1 MSPNAE
7 TVTLSMYYAYKART
21 AEGVSLDKAITF
33 SLDFPGLRP
42 VLNELVR
49 FGVVRSNTIDT
60 VQLSLSFISHLDN
73 VNKQHSKAETDK
85 IANDAK
91 ANVEKV
97 KQWRHEWRI
106 ALVSACVSSILT
118 LLVEHFTEIL
128 VLIKTLFKK

>member
-7 TVTLSMYYAYKART
+7 TVTLSMYYAYKAR
-21 AEGVSLDKAITF
+21 AAKGVSLDKAITF
-33 SLDFPGLRP
+33 GLDFPGLRP

-73 VNKQHSKAETDK
+73 ESKQRAQKRAKENE
-85 IANDAK
+85 NDAK
-91 ANVEKV
+91 ANVEQM

-106 ALVSACVSSILT
+106 ALVSACASSILT
-118 LLVEHFTEIL
+118 LLIEHFTEIL
-128 VLIKTLFKK
+128 VFIKEFFH

>member
-7 TVTLSMYYAYKART
+7 TVTLSMYYAYKARA

-33 SLDFPGLRP
+33 GLDFPGLRP

-73 VNKQHSKAETDK
+73 ESKQRAQKRAEENE
-85 IANDAK
+85 NDAK
-91 ANVEKV
+91 ANVEQV

-106 ALVSACVSSILT
+106 ALVSACASSILT

-128 VLIKTLFKK
+128 VFIKEFFH

>member
-21 AEGVSLDKAITF
+21 AKGVSLDKAITF
-33 SLDFPGLRP
+33 GLDFPGLRP
-42 VLNELVR
+42 VLNELVC

-73 VNKQHSKAETDK
+73 ESKQRAQKRAEENE
-85 IANDAK
+85 NDAK
-91 ANVEKV
+91 ANVEQV

-106 ALVSACVSSILT
+106 ALVSACASSILT
-118 LLVEHFTEIL
+118 LLIEHFTEIL
-128 VLIKTLFKK
+128 VFIKEFFH

>member
-7 TVTLSMYYAYKART
+7 TVTLSMYYAYKARA
-21 AEGVSLDKAITF
+21 AEGMPLDKAITF
-33 SLDFPGLRP
+33 GLDFPGLRP

-73 VNKQHSKAETDK
+73 ESKQRAQKRAKENE
-85 IANDAK
+85 NDAK
-91 ANVEKV
+91 ANVEQV

-106 ALVSACVSSILT
+106 ALVSACASSILT
-118 LLVEHFTEIL
+118 LLIEHFTEIL
-128 VLIKTLFKK
+128 VFIKEFFR

>member
-7 TVTLSMYYAYKART
+7 TVTLSMYYAYKARA
-21 AEGVSLDKAITF
+21 AEGVFLDKAITF
-33 SLDFPGLRP
+33 GLDFPGLRP

-73 VNKQHSKAETDK
+73 ESKQRAQKRAEENE
-85 IANDAK
+85 NDAK
-91 ANVEKV
+91 ANIEQM

-106 ALVSACVSSILT
+106 ALVSACASSILT
-118 LLVEHFTEIL
+118 LLIEHFTEIL
-128 VLIKTLFKK
+128 VFIKEFFH

>member
-7 TVTLSMYYAYKART
+7 TVTLSMYYAYKARA
-21 AEGVSLDKAITF
+21 AEGVFLDKAITF
-33 SLDFPGLRP
+33 GLDFPGLRP

-73 VNKQHSKAETDK
+73 ESKQRAQKRAEENE
-85 IANDAK
+85 NDAK
-91 ANVEKV
+91 ANVEQM

-106 ALVSACVSSILT
+106 ALVSACASSILT
-118 LLVEHFTEIL
+118 LLIEHFTEIL
-128 VLIKTLFKK
+128 VFIKEFFH

>member
-7 TVTLSMYYAYKART
+7 TVTLSMYYAYKARA
-21 AEGVSLDKAITF
+21 AEGVFLDKAITF
-33 SLDFPGLRP
+33 GLDFPGLRP

-73 VNKQHSKAETDK
+73 ESKQRAQKRAEENE
-85 IANDAK
+85 NDAK
-91 ANVEKV
+91 ANVEQV

-106 ALVSACVSSILT
+106 ALVSACASSILT
-118 LLVEHFTEIL
+118 LLIEHFNKDSRTANGIRL
-128 VLIKTLFKK
+128 L

>member
-7 TVTLSMYYAYKART
+7 TVTLSMYYAYKAR
-21 AEGVSLDKAITF
+21 AADGVSLDKAITF
-33 SLDFPGLRP
+33 GLDFPGLRP

-73 VNKQHSKAETDK
+73 ESKQRAQKRAEENE
-85 IANDAK
+85 NDAK
-91 ANVEKV
+91 ANVEQV

-106 ALVSACVSSILT
+106 ALVSACASSILT

-128 VLIKTLFKK
+128 VFIKEFFR

>member
-7 TVTLSMYYAYKART
+7 TVTLSMHYAYKARA
-21 AEGVSLDKAITF
+21 AEGVFLDKAITF
-33 SLDFPGLRP
+33 GLDFPGLRP

-73 VNKQHSKAETDK
+73 ESKQRAQKRAEENE
-85 IANDAK
+85 NDAK
-91 ANVEKV
+91 ANVEQM

-106 ALVSACVSSILT
+106 ALVSACASSILT
-118 LLVEHFTEIL
+118 LLIEHFTEIL
-128 VLIKTLFKK
+128 VFIKEFFH

>member
-7 TVTLSMYYAYKART
+7 TVTLSMYYAYKAR
-21 AEGVSLDKAITF
+21 AAKGVSLDTAITF
-33 SLDFPGLRP
+33 GLDFPGLRP

-73 VNKQHSKAETDK
+73 ESKQRAQKRAEENE
-85 IANDAK
+85 NDAK
-91 ANVEKV
+91 ANVEQV

-106 ALVSACVSSILT
+106 ALVSACASSILT
-118 LLVEHFTEIL
+118 LLIEHFTEIL
-128 VLIKTLFKK
+128 VFIKEFFH

>member
-7 TVTLSMYYAYKART
+7 TVTLSMYYAYKAR
-21 AEGVSLDKAITF
+21 AAKGVSLDKAITF
-33 SLDFPGLRP
+33 GLDFPGLRP

-73 VNKQHSKAETDK
+73 ESKQRAQKRAEENE
-85 IANDAK
+85 NDAK
-91 ANVEKV
+91 ANVEQV

-106 ALVSACVSSILT
+106 ALVSACASSILT
-118 LLVEHFTEIL
+118 LLIEHFTEIL
-128 VLIKTLFKK
+128 VFIKEFFR

>member
-7 TVTLSMYYAYKART
+7 TVTLSMYYAYKARA
-21 AEGVSLDKAITF
+21 AEGVFLDKAITF
-33 SLDFPGLRP
+33 GLDFPGLRP

-73 VNKQHSKAETDK
+73 ESKQRAQKRAEENE
-85 IANDAK
+85 NDAK
-91 ANVEKV
+91 ANVEQM

-106 ALVSACVSSILT
+106 ALVSACASSILT
-118 LLVEHFTEIL
+118 LLIEHFTEIL
-128 VLIKTLFKK
+128 VFIKEFSH

>member
-7 TVTLSMYYAYKART
+7 TVTLSMYYAYKARA

-33 SLDFPGLRP
+33 GLDFPGLRP

-73 VNKQHSKAETDK
+73 ESKQRAQKRAEENE
-85 IANDAK
+85 NDAK
-91 ANVEKV
+91 ANVEQM

-106 ALVSACVSSILT
+106 ALVSACASSILT
-118 LLVEHFTEIL
+118 LLIEHFTEIL
-128 VLIKTLFKK
+128 VFIKEFFH

>member
-7 TVTLSMYYAYKART
+7 TVTLSMYYAYKARA
-21 AEGVSLDKAITF
+21 AEGVFLDKAITF
-33 SLDFPGLRP
+33 GLDFPGLRP

-73 VNKQHSKAETDK
+73 ESKQRAQKRAEENE
-85 IANDAK
+85 NDAK
-91 ANVEKV
+91 ANVEQM

-106 ALVSACVSSILT
+106 APPRSHH
-118 LLVEHFTEIL
+118 LLSCGRRWHWSDRCRAG
-128 VLIKTLFKK
+128 KQ

>member
-7 TVTLSMYYAYKART
+7 TVTLSMYYAYKAR
-21 AEGVSLDKAITF
+21 AAKGVSLDKAITF
-33 SLDFPGLRP
+33 GLDFPGLRP

-73 VNKQHSKAETDK
+73 ESKQRAQKRAKENE
-85 IANDAK
+85 NDAK
-91 ANVEKV
+91 ANVEQV

-106 ALVSACVSSILT
+106 ALVSACASSILT
-118 LLVEHFTEIL
+118 LLIEHFTEIL
-128 VLIKTLFKK
+128 VFIKEFFH

>member
-7 TVTLSMYYAYKART
+7 TVTLSMYYAYKARA

-33 SLDFPGLRP
+33 GLDFHGLRP

-73 VNKQHSKAETDK
+73 ESKQRAQKRAEENE
-85 IANDAK
+85 NDAK
-91 ANVEKV
+91 ANVEQV

-106 ALVSACVSSILT
+106 ALVSACASSILT
-118 LLVEHFTEIL
+118 LLIEHFTEIL
-128 VLIKTLFKK
+128 VFIKEFFH

>member
-7 TVTLSMYYAYKART
+7 TVTLSMYYAYKAR
-21 AEGVSLDKAITF
+21 AAKGVSLDKAITF
-33 SLDFPGLRP
+33 GLDFPGLRP

-73 VNKQHSKAETDK
+73 ESKQRAQKRAEENE
-85 IANDAK
+85 NDAK
-91 ANVEKV
+91 ANVEQM

-106 ALVSACVSSILT
+106 ALVSACASSILT
-118 LLVEHFTEIL
+118 LLIEHFTEIL
-128 VLIKTLFKK
+128 VFIKEFFH

>member
-7 TVTLSMYYAYKART
+7 TVTLSMYYAYKAR
-21 AEGVSLDKAITF
+21 AAKGVSLDKAITF
-33 SLDFPGLRP
+33 GLDFPGLRP

-73 VNKQHSKAETDK
+73 ESKQRAQKRAEENE
-85 IANDAK
+85 NDAK
-91 ANVEKV
+91 ANVEQV

-106 ALVSACVSSILT
+106 ALVSACASSILT
-118 LLVEHFTEIL
+118 LLIEHFTEIL
-128 VLIKTLFKK
+128 VFIKEIFH

>member
-7 TVTLSMYYAYKART
+7 TVSLSMYYAYKARA

-73 VNKQHSKAETDK
+73 ESKQRAQKRAEENE
-85 IANDAK
+85 NDAK
-91 ANVEKV
+91 ANVEQV

-106 ALVSACVSSILT
+106 ALVSACASSILT

-128 VLIKTLFKK
+128 VFIKEFFC

>member
-7 TVTLSMYYAYKART
+7 TVTLSMYYAYKARA
-21 AEGVSLDKAITF
+21 AEGVFLDKALTF
-33 SLDFPGLRP
+33 GLDFPGLRP

-73 VNKQHSKAETDK
+73 ESKQRAQKRAEENE
-85 IANDAK
+85 NDAK
-91 ANVEKV
+91 ANVEQM

-106 ALVSACVSSILT
+106 ALVSACASSILT
-118 LLVEHFTEIL
+118 LLIEHFTEIL
-128 VLIKTLFKK
+128 VFIKEFFH

>member
-7 TVTLSMYYAYKART
+7 TVTLSMYYAYKARA

-33 SLDFPGLRP
+33 GLDFPGLRP

-73 VNKQHSKAETDK
+73 ESKQRAQKRAEENE
-85 IANDAK
+85 NDAK
-91 ANVEKV
+91 ANVEQV

-106 ALVSACVSSILT
+106 ALVSACASSILT
-118 LLVEHFTEIL
+118 LLIEHFTEIL
-128 VLIKTLFKK
+128 VFIKEFFR

>member
-7 TVTLSMYYAYKART
+7 TVTLSMYYAYKARA
-21 AEGVSLDKAITF
+21 AEGVFLNKAITF
-33 SLDFPGLRP
+33 GLDFPGLRP

-73 VNKQHSKAETDK
+73 ESKQRAQKRAEENE
-85 IANDAK
+85 NDAK
-91 ANVEKV
+91 ANVEQM

-106 ALVSACVSSILT
+106 ALVSACASSILT
-118 LLVEHFTEIL
+118 LLIEHFTEIL
-128 VLIKTLFKK
+128 VFIKEFFH

>member
-7 TVTLSMYYAYKART
+7 TVTLSMYYAYKARA
-21 AEGVSLDKAITF
+21 AEGVFLDKAITF
-33 SLDFPGLRP
+33 GLDFPGLRP

-73 VNKQHSKAETDK
+73 ESKQRAQKRAKENE
-85 IANDAK
+85 NDAK
-91 ANVEKV
+91 ANVEQM

-106 ALVSACVSSILT
+106 ALVSACASSILT
-118 LLVEHFTEIL
+118 LLIEHFTEIL
-128 VLIKTLFKK
+128 VFIKEFFH

>member
-7 TVTLSMYYAYKART
+7 TVTLSMYYAYKAR
-21 AEGVSLDKAITF
+21 AAKGVSLDKAITF
-33 SLDFPGLRP
+33 GLDFPGLRP

-73 VNKQHSKAETDK
+73 ESKQRAQKRAEENE
-85 IANDAK
+85 NDAK
-91 ANVEKV
+91 ANVEQV

-106 ALVSACVSSILT
+106 ALVSACASSILT
-118 LLVEHFTEIL
+118 LLIEHFTEIL
-128 VLIKTLFKK
+128 VCIKEFFH

>member
-7 TVTLSMYYAYKART
+7 TVTLSMYYAYKARA
-21 AEGVSLDKAITF
+21 AEGVFLDKAITF
-33 SLDFPGLRP
+33 GLDFPGLRP

-73 VNKQHSKAETDK
+73 KSKQRAQKRAEENE
-85 IANDAK
+85 NDAK
-91 ANVEKV
+91 ANVEQM

-106 ALVSACVSSILT
+106 ALVSACASSILT
-118 LLVEHFTEIL
+118 LLIEHFTEIL
-128 VLIKTLFKK
+128 VFIKEFFH

>member
-7 TVTLSMYYAYKART
+7 TVTLSMYYAYKARA
-21 AEGVSLDKAITF
+21 AEGVFLDKAITF
-33 SLDFPGLRP
+33 GLDFPGLRP

-73 VNKQHSKAETDK
+73 ESKQRAQKRAKENE
-85 IANDAK
+85 NDAK
-91 ANVEKV
+91 ANVEQV

-106 ALVSACVSSILT
+106 ALVSACASSILT
-118 LLVEHFTEIL
+118 LLIEHFTEIL
-128 VLIKTLFKK
+128 VFIKEFFH

>member
-7 TVTLSMYYAYKART
+7 TVTLSMYYAYKARA

-33 SLDFPGLRP
+33 GLDFPGLRP

-73 VNKQHSKAETDK
+73 ESKQRAQKRAKENE
-85 IANDAK
+85 NDAK
-91 ANVEKV
+91 ANVEQV

-106 ALVSACVSSILT
+106 ALVSACASSILT
-118 LLVEHFTEIL
+118 LLIEHFTEIL
-128 VLIKTLFKK
+128 VFIKEFFR

>member
-7 TVTLSMYYAYKART
+7 TVTLSMYYAYKARA

-33 SLDFPGLRP
+33 GLDFPGLRP
-42 VLNELVR
+42 VLNELVC

-73 VNKQHSKAETDK
+73 ESKQRAQKRAEENE
-85 IANDAK
+85 NDAK
-91 ANVEKV
+91 ANVEQV

-106 ALVSACVSSILT
+106 ALVSACASSILT
-118 LLVEHFTEIL
+118 LLIEHFTEIL
-128 VLIKTLFKK
+128 VFIKEFFH

>member
-7 TVTLSMYYAYKART
+7 TVTLSMYNAYKAR
-21 AEGVSLDKAITF
+21 AAKGVSLDKAITF
-33 SLDFPGLRP
+33 GLDFPGLRP

-73 VNKQHSKAETDK
+73 ESKQRAQKRAEENE
-85 IANDAK
+85 NDAK
-91 ANVEKV
+91 ANVEQV

-106 ALVSACVSSILT
+106 ALVSACASSILT
-118 LLVEHFTEIL
+118 LLIEHFTEIL
-128 VLIKTLFKK
+128 VFIKEFFH

>member
-7 TVTLSMYYAYKART
+7 TVTLSMYYAYKARA
-21 AEGVSLDKAITF
+21 AEGVFLDKAITF
-33 SLDFPGLRP
+33 GLDFPGLRP

-73 VNKQHSKAETDK
+73 ESKQRAQKRAEENE
-85 IANDAK
+85 NDAK
-91 ANVEKV
+91 ANVEQM

-106 ALVSACVSSILT
+106 ALVSACASSILT
-118 LLVEHFTEIL
+118 LLIEHFTEIL
-128 VLIKTLFKK
+128 VFIKEFFR